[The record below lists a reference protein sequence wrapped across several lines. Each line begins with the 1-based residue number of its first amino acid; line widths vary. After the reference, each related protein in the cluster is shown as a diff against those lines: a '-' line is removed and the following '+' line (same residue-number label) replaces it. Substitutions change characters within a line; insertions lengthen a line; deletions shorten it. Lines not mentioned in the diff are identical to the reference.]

1 MAQNHKCPCC
11 LSTVWRRE
19 VKTCGSPECRD
30 QWRSMSLSARAKM
43 IESAES
49 SFLDNPPLDNPKEM
63 DPKLKKALSPS
74 QLDPQ
79 AELLKIFGK
88 KDDQ

>member
-11 LSTVWRRE
+11 RSTIWRRE

-43 IESAES
+43 IELAES
-49 SFLDNPPLDNPKEM
+49 PFLDNPPDNPKEM
-63 DPKLKKALSPS
+63 DPQLKKALFPETP
-74 QLDPQ
+74 DPQ
-79 AELLKIFGK
+79 VELDKIFGK
-88 KDDQ
+88 K